1 VSGGAATAAGSVVVA
16 SAPGR
21 VLLSGAAPGP
31 RVSVALDRRAECRVE
46 TSAPGVVIEAKDAL
60 TKTAAVDVAELVA
73 KAPGSIAARVLEL
86 AAVRSELRVVT
97 EWKLPA
103 GSGVDGDSAL
113 AVAATAAVARI
124 LGRNLEQEELLRL
137 AREASRRA
145 GRRDE
150 DGHHG
155 ALWGGVVL
163 TEGAGDSLAAKALG
177 VDPGRVEEALLL
189 VDAGEA
195 GAEPARAP
203 AVRAAGLMER
213 VVAALV
219 AGRSEELVAL
229 FGEEAGEAQEGPVP
243 VPGVQRVLD
252 VVRAAGGAARS
263 LPQGRLVAVWAPPGS
278 RGPGRG
284 EAVREALKAAGWKP
298 VAIRVDLRGLDV
310 QSG

>member
-1 VSGGAATAAGSVVVA
+1 M
-16 SAPGR
+16 
-21 VLLSGAAPGP
+21 LLSGAAPGP

-46 TSAPGVVIEAKDAL
+46 AGGPGVVIEAKDAL
-60 TKTAAVDVAELVA
+60 TKTAAADVAELVA

-86 AAVRSELRVVT
+86 ADVRSELRVVT

-124 LGRNLEQEELLRL
+124 LGRSLEPEELLRL

-163 TEGAGDSLAAKALG
+163 TEGAGDALAAKALG
-177 VDPGRVEEALLL
+177 VDPGRIEEALLL

-195 GAEPARAP
+195 GGEPARPP
-203 AVRAAGLMER
+203 AVRSAGLMER

-229 FGEEAGEAQEGPVP
+229 FGEEAGEAREGPRRGAGRP
-243 VPGVQRVLD
+243 T
-252 VVRAAGGAARS
+252 RAGRRAGGRWSGPLAARRADWWPCGL
-263 LPQGRLVAVWAPPGS
+263 LPARAD
-278 RGPGRG
+278 RGGARPCAR
-284 EAVREALKAAGWKP
+284 P
-298 VAIRVDLRGLDV
+298 
-310 QSG
+310 

>member
-1 VSGGAATAAGSVVVA
+1 VSGGAAAVPGSVVVA

-31 RVSVALDRRAECRVE
+31 RVSIALDRRAECRVE
-46 TSAPGVVIEAKDAL
+46 AGAPGVVIEAKDAL
-60 TKTAAVDVAELVA
+60 TKTAAADVAELVA

-86 AAVRSELRVVT
+86 ADVRSELRIVT
-97 EWKLPA
+97 EWKLPV

-124 LGRNLEQEELLRL
+124 QGRNLEPQELLRL
-137 AREASRRA
+137 AREASRRT

-177 VDPGRVEEALLL
+177 VDPGRIEEALLL

-195 GAEPARAP
+195 GAQPARPP
-203 AVRAAGLMER
+203 AVRSAGLMER
-213 VVAALV
+213 VVASLV

-229 FGEEAGEAQEGPVP
+229 LGEEAGEAREGPA
-243 VPGVQRVLD
+243 PGPGAQRVLD
-252 VVRAAGGAARS
+252 VVRAAGGAALS

-284 EAVREALKAAGWKP
+284 EAVREALKAAGLKP
-298 VAIRVDLRGLDV
+298 VAIRVDLRGLEVD
-310 QSG
+310 

>member
-1 VSGGAATAAGSVVVA
+1 VSGGAPTAAGCVVVA

-21 VLLSGAAPGP
+21 LLLSGAAPGP
-31 RVSVALDRRAECRVE
+31 RVSIALDRRAECRVE

-60 TKTAAVDVAELVA
+60 TKTAAADVAELVA

-86 AAVRSELRVVT
+86 ADARSELRVVT
-97 EWKLPA
+97 QWKLPA

-124 LGRNLEQEELLRL
+124 LGRHLEPDELLRL

-163 TEGAGDSLAAKALG
+163 TEGTGDALAARALG

-195 GAEPARAP
+195 GAEPARRP
-203 AVRAAGLMER
+203 AVRSAGLMER

-229 FGEEAGEAQEGPVP
+229 LGEEAGEAREGPVP
-243 VPGVQRVLD
+243 VPGAKRVLD
-252 VVRAAGGAARS
+252 VVRGAGGAARS

-284 EAVREALKAAGWKP
+284 EAVREALKAAGLKP
-298 VAIRVDLRGLDV
+298 VAIRVDLRGLEVD
-310 QSG
+310 

>member
-1 VSGGAATAAGSVVVA
+1 VSGGAAAGASVVVA
-16 SAPGR
+16 SAPGL

-31 RVSVALDRRAECRVE
+31 RVSIGLDRRALCRVE
-46 TSAPGVVIEAKDAL
+46 AGGTGVVIEAKDAL
-60 TKTAAVDVAELVA
+60 TKTAAADVAELVA

-86 AAVRSELRVVT
+86 ADVRSELRVVT

-124 LGRNLEQEELLRL
+124 LGRSLEPQELLRL

-150 DGHHG
+150 DGHHE

-163 TEGAGDSLAAKALG
+163 TEGAGDSLAAKALR
-177 VDPGRVEEALLL
+177 VDPGRIEEALLL

-195 GAEPARAP
+195 GAEPARPP
-203 AVRAAGLMER
+203 AVRSAGLMER

-219 AGRSEELVAL
+219 AGRSEELVGL
-229 FGEEAGEAQEGPVP
+229 FGEEAGEAREGPVP
-243 VPGVQRVLD
+243 VPGAQRVLD
-252 VVRAAGGAARS
+252 
-263 LPQGRLVAVWAPPGS
+263 AVWAPPGS

-284 EAVREALKAAGWKP
+284 EAVREALKAAGLKP
-298 VAIRVDLRGLDV
+298 VAIRVDLRGLEVD
-310 QSG
+310 

>member
-1 VSGGAATAAGSVVVA
+1 VSGGAAAAAGSVVVA

-31 RVSVALDRRAECRVE
+31 RVSIALDRRAECRVE
-46 TSAPGVVIEAKDAL
+46 AGSPGVVIEARDAL
-60 TKTAAVDVAELVA
+60 TKTAAADVAELVA

-86 AAVRSELRVVT
+86 ADVRSELRVVT

-124 LGRNLEQEELLRL
+124 IGRHLEPQELLRL

-163 TEGAGDSLAAKALG
+163 TEGAGDALAAKALG
-177 VDPGRVEEALLL
+177 VDPGRIEEALLL

-195 GAEPARAP
+195 GAEPARPP
-203 AVRAAGLMER
+203 AVPSAGLVER

-219 AGRSEELVAL
+219 AGRSEDLVAL
-229 FGEEAGEAQEGPVP
+229 LGEEAGEAGEGPVP
-243 VPGVQRVLD
+243 LPGGAQRVLD
-252 VVRAAGGAARS
+252 VVRGAGGAARS

-284 EAVREALKAAGWKP
+284 EAVREALKAAGLKP
-298 VAIRVDLRGLDV
+298 VAIRVDLRGLAV
-310 QSG
+310 E

>member
-60 TKTAAVDVAELVA
+60 TKTAAPDVAELVA

-86 AAVRSELRVVT
+86 ADVRSELRLVT

-124 LGRNLEQEELLRL
+124 LGRKLEHQELLRL

-177 VDPGRVEEALLL
+177 VDPGRIEEALLL

-195 GAEPARAP
+195 GAEPAPPP
-203 AVRAAGLMER
+203 AVRATGLMER

-229 FGEEAGEAQEGPVP
+229 LGEEAGEAREGPAP
-243 VPGVQRVLD
+243 VPGAQRVLD

-263 LPQGRLVAVWAPPGS
+263 LPQGRLVAVWAPPGA

-284 EAVREALKAAGWKP
+284 EAVREALKAAGLKP

-310 QSG
+310 QLG

>member
-1 VSGGAATAAGSVVVA
+1 MSDGAAAAAGAVVVA

-21 VLLSGAAPGP
+21 LPLSGASPGP
-31 RVSVALDRRAECRVE
+31 RVSVALDRRAQCRVE
-46 TSAPGVVIEAKDAL
+46 TSASGVVIEAKDAL
-60 TKTAAVDVAELVA
+60 TKTQAGDVAELVA

-86 AAVRSELRVVT
+86 ADVRSGLRLVT

-103 GSGVDGDSAL
+103 GSGVDGDSAM

-124 LGRNLEQEELLRL
+124 LERKLEPQELLRL
-137 AREASRRA
+137 AREASWRA

-177 VDPGRVEEALLL
+177 VDPGRIEEALLL

-195 GAEPARAP
+195 GGEPARPP
-203 AVRAAGLMER
+203 AVRSAGLMER

-229 FGEEAGEAQEGPVP
+229 LGEEAGEAREEP
-243 VPGVQRVLD
+243 VPGPGAQRVLD

-284 EAVREALKAAGWKP
+284 EAVREALKAAGLKP
-298 VAIRVDLRGLDV
+298 VAIRVDLRGLEVD
-310 QSG
+310 